1 MTNTNNQNLDG
12 DRVSI
17 WPTVWKYSLIIAAAT
32 FVYEMILYITGLSGT
47 TGLSLI
53 RTVIAI
59 ALLVMALRRFR
70 GINRGYMTFG
80 QAFGLAFMASIL
92 STAIRAAL
100 SSAYLAVFGQE
111 TLAALLEQTLGPMQ
125 SNPAMDQQA
134 LEVMS
139 GVLGAVFT
147 PAGMFVAALVAGV
160 LGGAIISLILALIM
174 KKPPPIT
181 D

>member
-1 MTNTNNQNLDG
+1 
-12 DRVSI
+12 
-17 WPTVWKYSLIIAAAT
+17 
-32 FVYEMILYITGLSGT
+32 
-47 TGLSLI
+47 
-53 RTVIAI
+53 
-59 ALLVMALRRFR
+59 
-70 GINRGYMTFG
+70 
-80 QAFGLAFMASIL
+80 
-92 STAIRAAL
+92 
-100 SSAYLAVFGQE
+100 
-111 TLAALLEQTLGPMQ
+111 
-125 SNPAMDQQA
+125 MDQQA

>member
-12 DRVSI
+12 GRVSI

-32 FVYEMILYITGLSGT
+32 FVYELVLYLTGLIGT
-47 TGLSLI
+47 TGFGLI
-53 RTVIAI
+53 RTIIAVV
-59 ALLVMALRRFR
+59 LLVVALRQFR
-70 GINRGYMTFG
+70 SLNNGYMTFG
-80 QAFGLAFMASIL
+80 QALGLSFMASIV

-100 SSAYLAVFGQE
+100 TSAYLATFGE
-111 TLAALLEQTLGPMQ
+111 EILASLLEQTVGPLQ
-125 SNPAMDQQA
+125 ANPAMDSQTM
-134 LEVMS
+134 EMVT

-147 PAGMFVAALVAGV
+147 PAGIFVSSLISGAI
-160 LGGAIISLILALIM
+160 GGFIISLILAMIL